1 MWACAI
7 RIELRLPNA
16 RSLKAKRSIV
26 RPHIERL
33 RRLASLSVAEV
44 GHHDAWQLATIGV
57 AIVAPDSAHLDNL
70 INRVRRYVEE
80 QVDVEMLVFAVSYP
94 EEL

>member
-1 MWACAI
+1 MCDVGVCHPDRAQASECQIAQSQTI
-7 RIELRLPNA
+7 D
-16 RSLKAKRSIV
+16 
-26 RPHIERL
+26 
-33 RRLASLSVAEV
+33 RLASLSVAEV